1 MAVCLK
7 KKKTG
12 EEKPNHLRIRKRI
25 NGVAE
30 DLGNGLMVLLT
41 CFQNDAEPSWM
52 KCGHTKLTAFDCPP
66 ERGWL
71 IVLW

>member
-7 KKKTG
+7 KKKNG

-30 DLGNGLMVLLT
+30 DLGNGLMVLLA
-41 CFQNDAEPSWM
+41 CFQNDAEPS
-52 KCGHTKLTAFDCPP
+52 
-66 ERGWL
+66 
-71 IVLW
+71 